1 MFTLF
6 LQGFLRVPHL
16 HSSEHSVLFPLQGQP
31 RVLFSFRLILQE
43 LLQSQRLAY
52 AKQNFEAIVTAYNF
66 LQYMQ
71 IYANFYL
78 PYCTSF
84 WMFCF
89 FCGFAPN
96 ASERI
101 PTISDKVFICA
112 EKMRTRWHCSFK
124 WTFNLLDEILK
135 KFETG
140 KNITTSGKS
149 ILNLVKLQSLVVKCS
164 KIWKI

>member
-16 HSSEHSVLFPLQGQP
+16 HSSEHSILFPLQGQP

-52 AKQNFEAIVTAYNF
+52 AKQNSEAIVTAYNF

-84 WMFCF
+84 
-89 FCGFAPN
+89 
-96 ASERI
+96 
-101 PTISDKVFICA
+101 
-112 EKMRTRWHCSFK
+112 
-124 WTFNLLDEILK
+124 
-135 KFETG
+135 
-140 KNITTSGKS
+140 
-149 ILNLVKLQSLVVKCS
+149 
-164 KIWKI
+164 